1 MSKKQFSKNDA
12 LAFLLTYIVV
22 DQARSLHLTPA
33 LLFSIM
39 NLSEQAATT
48 IQQNEHII
56 PHELV
61 ESMAGEFLLEL
72 NLS

>member
-1 MSKKQFSKNDA
+1 M
-12 LAFLLTYIVV
+12 AFLLTHIVV
-22 DQARSLHLTPA
+22 DQAQSLQLTPA
-33 LLFSIM
+33 LLLSIM

-48 IQQNEHII
+48 IQQNQHII

-61 ESMAGEFLLEL
+61 ESMPGEFLLEL

>member
-1 MSKKQFSKNDA
+1 MSKKKFSKNDA
-12 LAFLLTYIVV
+12 MAFLLTHIVV
-22 DQARSLHLTPA
+22 DQAQSLQLTPA
-33 LLFSIM
+33 LLLSIM

-48 IQQNEHII
+48 IQQNQHII

-61 ESMAGEFLLEL
+61 ESMPGEFLLEL